1 MVKARIR
8 LAALLAL
15 VSGALLL
22 ISGISG
28 AGTWRS
34 LRVGLENYVALPPNV
49 ELALQIIIV
58 LGALGGLTV
67 LAAAYLLWKGLKR
80 TGRLLVTI
88 GVGIGLIGLTL
99 AILLALVNGSLESF
113 LSPSTGLVG
122 IVLSIVARMLAK

>member
-15 VSGALLL
+15 VSGVLLL

>member
-1 MVKARIR
+1 M
-8 LAALLAL
+8 LAL
-15 VSGALLL
+15 VSGVLLL